1 MIEGCEPSRAP
12 IAGAKVTT
20 PVAAFSVYVPAPAM
34 ATTLSASHVVVPG
47 VNRHVTFAPLVC
59 NSTPDAKPEVPVMV
73 VNATGWP
80 CSVDFVS
87 SLAVGAG
94 GAFTVAVIVEV
105 TYWPS
110 VSVA

>member
-1 MIEGCEPSRAP
+1 M
-12 IAGAKVTT
+12 
-20 PVAAFSVYVPAPAM
+20 YVP
-34 ATTLSASHVVVPG
+34 TSSIVTELSASQVLVPG

-59 NSTPDAKPEVPVMV
+59 NSTPVAKPEVPVIV
-73 VNATGWP
+73 VNDTGWP
-80 CSVDFVS
+80 CSVDFSS

-94 GAFTVAVIVEV
+94 GAITVAVIVEV